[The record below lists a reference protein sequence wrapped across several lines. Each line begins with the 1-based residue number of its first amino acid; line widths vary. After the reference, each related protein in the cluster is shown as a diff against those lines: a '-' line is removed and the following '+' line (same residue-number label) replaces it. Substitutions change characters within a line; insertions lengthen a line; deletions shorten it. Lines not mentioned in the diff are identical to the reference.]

1 MTHILHIGLIGDYQP
16 EVKAHQAIPR
26 ALALAGA
33 DLGLNVETTW
43 LATPR
48 LEGHPEELLEQF
60 DRLWAVPATPY
71 HSMEGALN
79 AIRYAREQQV
89 PFLGTCG
96 GFQHAIIEFAR
107 HVLGLHDADHAET
120 SPDGS
125 TLVIAPLSCSMV
137 EVEASIR
144 LVAGSRM
151 AAIFGKLET
160 VEGYHC
166 NYGLNPAYQAQ
177 LEQAGMKISGFDA
190 AGDPR
195 TFELE
200 GHPFFFGTLFQPERS
215 AFKGVVHPLI
225 RALLQPALAGQPP
238 EPSGSSA
245 QPGKPRINKI
255 RSQPRAM

>member
-1 MTHILHIGLIGDYQP
+1 MTQPLLIGLIGDYQP

-33 DLGLNVETTW
+33 DLGVAVEPVW

-48 LEGHPEELLEQF
+48 LEGDVTELLAGF
-60 DRLWAVPATPY
+60 DALWAVPATPY
-71 HSMEGALN
+71 DSMEGALN

-107 HVLGLHDADHAET
+107 NVLGLSEADHAET
-120 SPDGS
+120 NPDGS
-125 TLVIAPLSCSMV
+125 ALVIAPLTCSMV
-137 EVEASIR
+137 EVEGKIR
-144 LVAGSRM
+144 FLPGSRI
-151 AAIFGKLET
+151 AAIFGRTET

-166 NYGLNPAYQAQ
+166 NYGLNPAYQAR
-177 LEQAGMKISGFDA
+177 LEQAGMKISGFDT

-225 RALLQPALAGQPP
+225 RAFLRPALAGQV
-238 EPSGSSA
+238 PSDNKQ
-245 QPGKPRINKI
+245 QPDKTRINKI
-255 RSQPRAM
+255 RSKPRAV

>member
-1 MTHILHIGLIGDYQP
+1 MTQTLHIGLIGDYQP

-33 DLGLNVETTW
+33 DLGVAVEPVW

-48 LEGHPEELLEQF
+48 LEGDVEELLAGS
-60 DRLWAVPATPY
+60 DALWAVPATPY
-71 HSMEGALN
+71 DSMEGALN

-107 HVLGLHDADHAET
+107 NVLLLSEADHAET
-120 SPDGS
+120 NPEGS
-125 TLVIAPLSCSMV
+125 ALIIATLSCSLV
-137 EVEASIR
+137 EVERDVR
-144 LVAGSRM
+144 LLPGSRM
-151 AAIFGKLET
+151 AAIFGKTET

-177 LEQAGMKISGFDA
+177 LEQAGMKISGYDI

-225 RALLQPALAGQPP
+225 RAFLKTAKAGQ
-238 EPSGSSA
+238 EPSDNK
-245 QPGKPRINKI
+245 QQTDKTRINKI
-255 RSQPRAM
+255 RSKPRAV